1 MSNLYLDSE
10 FIPMDIEKLIKER
23 PDIDEYRSGVKIG
36 SFLAG
41 IAAPL
46 LNAGLSTDNVTEII
60 REYLMGYDEN
70 GSD

>member
-1 MSNLYLDSE
+1 MANLYLDSE
-10 FIPMDIEKLIKER
+10 FIPMDIEDLLKEK

-36 SFLAG
+36 SFLSG
-41 IAAPL
+41 IATPL

-60 REYLMGYDEN
+60 REYLIGYDEN